1 MQKKLTIA
9 IVGIVITAVIILSIG
24 TFLYL
29 SQPNDSNN
37 DVDHNG
43 DNQDNQTYFTE
54 FYVLDENG
62 TTQNYPCE
70 VKVNETSKIII
81 GIESHEKNIT
91 EYTVKIIL
99 TKNNVT
105 FTNLTL
111 GVFNRILVE
120 NETNETLY
128 AYQIKEVGE
137 YKVVFQLIYND
148 HKNTEVIAN
157 LHIWVN
163 VTNH

>member
-1 MQKKLTIA
+1 MQKFTIT

-24 TFLYL
+24 TYLYL
-29 SQPNDSNN
+29 SQPDDNII
-37 DVDHNG
+37 DVDNNG
-43 DNQDNQTYFTE
+43 KNQDNQTYFTE

-62 TTQNYPCE
+62 TTQNYPSE
-70 VKVNETSKIII
+70 VKVNETCKIII

-91 EYTVKIIL
+91 EYTVKILL

-111 GVFNRILVE
+111 GVFNRILVA

-128 AYQIKEVGE
+128 AYQIQEVGE
-137 YKVVFQLIYND
+137 YKVAFQLIYND
-148 HKNTEVIAN
+148 HKNIEVIEN
-157 LHIWVN
+157 LHIWVR